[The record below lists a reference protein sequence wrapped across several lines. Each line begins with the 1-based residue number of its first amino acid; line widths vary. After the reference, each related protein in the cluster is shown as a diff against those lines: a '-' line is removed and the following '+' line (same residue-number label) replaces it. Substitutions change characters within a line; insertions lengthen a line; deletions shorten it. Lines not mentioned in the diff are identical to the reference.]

1 MDVTTDGVIAKDKP
15 RDVAGDEFSRS
26 MGAKLRHA
34 RKARLLRLSELAEIV
49 GCSESLLSKIENARA
64 RPSLQMLHKI
74 VSSLDIT
81 IASLFADDN
90 APSDVVMRRG
100 QRPILDIRTV
110 REGDGIRLES
120 LVPDPVDKLLYGS
133 IHIVE
138 PGGSTD
144 GTIQHQGEEL
154 GYVVTGEV
162 ELTVDGET
170 YALKAGDSFFFPS
183 HLPHGYRNP
192 GTTQCRIIWVN
203 TPSTF

>member
-1 MDVTTDGVIAKDKP
+1 MRAVDDTTISKDSSQQGG
-15 RDVAGDEFSRS
+15 ADEFGRS

-81 IASLFADDN
+81 IASLFADND
-90 APSDVVMRRG
+90 APSEVVLRRG
-100 QRPILDIRTV
+100 RRPILDIRAV
-110 REGDGIRLES
+110 REGEGIRLES
-120 LVPDPVDKLLYGS
+120 LVADPADKLLYGS

-144 GTIQHQGEEL
+144 GTIEHQGEEL
-154 GYVVTGEV
+154 GYVVEGEL
-162 ELTVDGET
+162 ELTVDGES
-170 YALKAGDSFFFPS
+170 YALKEGDSFFFPS
-183 HLPHGYRNP
+183 HLPHGYKNP
-192 GTTQCRIIWVN
+192 GKTQCRIIWVN